1 MNKANLKNKGI
12 SLLLAIVILATTIFI
27 PTPVGAAAATSS
39 KIKLYNFIKLA
50 VQATGL
56 EVETTYLNAALK
68 AGIVK
73 EGDFSD
79 YSKYTT
85 RTDAAVILN
94 RADEYLHGDKVDT
107 EFLTLVLSSRISDIK
122 QIDAD
127 KREAVAKIYAKGFV
141 KGYSNGYYIKS
152 REYRGSEYM
161 TTAGAK
167 NVISMLKDTKKR
179 AKLSPDGQLI
189 RTTDLPKNAKQYPYI
204 LETYPNTFYEM
215 KFMYQN
221 TEYSYKP
228 VELLDY
234 ASPAK
239 INATMKGLETDSTGK
254 CVYVDDW
261 IKKIELNLKTRLNV
275 DYRTIDTT
283 WLNNLRST
291 YFVFNNATLDKDTT
305 DDIKKYIQTVKK
317 NKIVIKSSVITVE
330 PSTMYLKATAY
341 RVRVYVKFKV
351 IFSGDKLEQDDLFF
365 GDTMKMYNLKKD
377 KWFTGVYDIS
387 IATKNGSSDGNDYAV
402 SDDSLNDFFYK
413 GENK

>member
-1 MNKANLKNKGI
+1 MNKENLKNKGI

-27 PTPVGAAAATSS
+27 PTPVGASTATSS

-50 VQATGL
+50 VQATDL

-179 AKLSPDGQLI
+179 AKMSPDGQLI

-291 YFVFNNATLDKDTT
+291 YFVFNNATLDKETT
-305 DDIKKYIQTVKK
+305 GDIKKYIQIVKN
-317 NKIVIKSSVITVE
+317 NKIVIKSSIISVE
-330 PSTMYLKATAY
+330 PSTMYLKSTAY

-351 IFSGDKLEQDDLFF
+351 TFSGDKLEQDDLFF

-387 IATKNGSSDGNDYAV
+387 VATRNGSSDGNDYAV